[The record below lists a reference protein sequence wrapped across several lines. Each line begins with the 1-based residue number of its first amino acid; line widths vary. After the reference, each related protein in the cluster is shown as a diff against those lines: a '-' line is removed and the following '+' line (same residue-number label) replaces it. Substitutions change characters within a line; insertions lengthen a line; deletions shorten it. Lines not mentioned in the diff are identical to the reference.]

1 MVNRLNSVRYSP
13 IRRSA
18 WVPMVVMVGIALALM
33 VAFTIIGGIVIA
45 VF

>member
-1 MVNRLNSVRYSP
+1 MVNRINSVRYSP

-18 WVPMVVMVGIALALM
+18 WVPMLVMVGIALALL
-33 VAFTIIGGIVIA
+33 VVFTIIGVIVLA